1 MNESWK
7 STRSLA
13 RFGFLALAIVCV
25 LVVGGC
31 GQSSTDSSKQQAP
44 KKSSGKQA
52 KKSSSQPASTAASP
66 AGGTT
71 LALTSASTSATSAM
85 GNATTMQMTSGTTM
99 VGPTTGATTVGAAPE
114 PSTQNAQAGGGEKF
128 PVRIGANGNEDP
140 KLWPDA
146 CKMLSDKEIQNIV
159 PQVKKISRV
168 GQHAEFL
175 SGGETPNYS
184 SCDYKLPRPSDPY
197 GPDQPSTV
205 TVNLQGVAAPKLI
218 EQQYK
223 EAKAQQKETAKKYP
237 DQYKDY
243 GKSLGGADCFWDGN
257 EIQCIKGHFNFWVLG
272 QQVTGGNS
280 LKADKQWRSE
290 VLTEVI
296 KTLASKMS

>member
-1 MNESWK
+1 
-7 STRSLA
+7 
-13 RFGFLALAIVCV
+13 
-25 LVVGGC
+25 
-31 GQSSTDSSKQQAP
+31 
-44 KKSSGKQA
+44 
-52 KKSSSQPASTAASP
+52 
-66 AGGTT
+66 
-71 LALTSASTSATSAM
+71 M
-85 GNATTMQMTSGTTM
+85 GNATTMRITSGTTM
-99 VGPTTGATTVGAAPE
+99 AGPMTGATTVGGTTVS
-114 PSTQNAQAGGGEKF
+114 STRQAVGGAGKF
-128 PVRIGANGNEDP
+128 PVRIGADGTEDP

-146 CKMLSDKEIQNIV
+146 CKMLTDREIKEIV
-159 PQVKKISRV
+159 PKVTKVSRV

-197 GPDQPSTV
+197 GPDQPSAITV
-205 TVNLQGVAAPKLI
+205 DLQGVAAPRLI
-218 EQQYK
+218 ERRYMQ
-223 EAKAQQKETAKKYP
+223 AKAQQKETAKKYP

-257 EIQCIKGHFNFWVLG
+257 EIQCVKGHFSFWVLG

-290 VLTEVI
+290 VLTKVV

>member
-1 MNESWK
+1 MNEGWK
-7 STRSLA
+7 VTRSLA
-13 RFGFLALAIVCV
+13 WFGLLSLVTVCL
-25 LVVGGC
+25 LVAGGC
-31 GQSSTDSSKQQAP
+31 SSSSTNSSKQQGS

-52 KKSSSQPASTAASP
+52 KGPSSQPASTAASA

-71 LALTSASTSATSAM
+71 SALTGSSTSTTSAL
-85 GNATTMQMTSGTTM
+85 GNATTMRMTGGTTM
-99 VGPTTGATTVGAAPE
+99 TGATTVGGTTG
-114 PSTQNAQAGGGEKF
+114 PSDQLGRVSGGGGKF
-128 PVRIGANGNEDP
+128 PVEIRADGTESP

-146 CKMLSDKEIQNIV
+146 CKMLSDKEIKKIV
-159 PQVKKISRV
+159 PKVKKISRV

-175 SGGETPNYS
+175 SGGETPKYS

-205 TVNLQGVAAPKLI
+205 TVDLQGVAAPRLI
-218 EQQYK
+218 EQRYMQ
-223 EAKAQQKETAKKYP
+223 AKAQQKKTAKKYP

-257 EIQCIKGHFNFWVLG
+257 EIQCIKGHFSFWILG
-272 QQVTGGNS
+272 QQVTDGNG

-290 VLTEVI
+290 VLTKVI